1 MLRDLVY
8 LGSEAEVGFGDGDLG
23 EGALHCLRRE
33 RGERLAR
40 GEELEEELE
49 EEVDALDLR
58 ARDERAFVYARRSL
72 RGGRR
77 SEEVYSDGSYS
88 DSESESESSLLSPL
102 ESSSELF
109 CELAGVEGLA
119 ARSEVEALGDG
130 VSEEILRDWL
140 YSSIQDGT
148 GEGVSWTSSSEE
160 GRSRTSV
167 SGVR

>member
-8 LGSEAEVGFGDGDLG
+8 RGSEAEAVFGDGDLG
-23 EGALHCLRRE
+23 EGGLHCLRRE

-40 GEELEEELE
+40 GEEPDLDELD
-49 EEVDALDLR
+49 EEVDALDLG

-77 SEEVYSDGSYS
+77 GEEVYSDGVY
-88 DSESESESSLLSPL
+88 SESESESSSVSAL
-102 ESSSELF
+102 EPSSELS

-119 ARSEVEALGDG
+119 ARSEVEALGEG
-130 VSEEILRDWL
+130 VSEEILRDRL
-140 YSSIQDGT
+140 YSSIHEGT
-148 GEGVSWTSSSEE
+148 GEEHCSCTSSSEE